1 MVSLITV
8 LKKTKGF
15 ADQHTY
21 AYDPSKLDSDSLT
34 QTPKETLAFVP
45 VQPFA

>member
-1 MVSLITV
+1 MDSLITV
-8 LKKTKGF
+8 LKKTTGF

-21 AYDPSKLDSDSLT
+21 AYDLSELDPDGLT
-34 QTPKETLAFVP
+34 QIQKETLAFVP